1 MQHSGVWPRL
11 KSRPIRKAAK
21 PYLTSLAALSTA
33 SLPECSLLG
42 ASATRTLR
50 NSPGKVHGPMVA
62 RWNPKG
68 YFVVYSSECLPLAT
82 LEALVHT
89 RRRPNDQVY
98 VELSFED
105 ALVKEVEALYSLPAD
120 WKQDNP
126 TTQQIGARWVD
137 DGSCAVL
144 SVPSVVVSIARN
156 YLLNPKH
163 PGFRS
168 ILCSGTTA
176 CNFDDRLLNPVPAGP

>member
-1 MQHSGVWPRL
+1 
-11 KSRPIRKAAK
+11 
-21 PYLTSLAALSTA
+21 
-33 SLPECSLLG
+33 
-42 ASATRTLR
+42 
-50 NSPGKVHGPMVA
+50 MVA

-137 DGSCAVL
+137 GWFVRGIIGSVRGSLHRQKL
-144 SVPSVVVSIARN
+144 SAQPQASRISFYPMLRHN
-156 YLLNPKH
+156 GLQ
-163 PGFRS
+163 F
-168 ILCSGTTA
+168 
-176 CNFDDRLLNPVPAGP
+176 

>member
-1 MQHSGVWPRL
+1 
-11 KSRPIRKAAK
+11 
-21 PYLTSLAALSTA
+21 
-33 SLPECSLLG
+33 
-42 ASATRTLR
+42 
-50 NSPGKVHGPMVA
+50 MVA

-137 DGSCAVL
+137 DGSYAVL

-168 ILCSGTTA
+168 ILCSGTTVYS
-176 CNFDDRLLNPVPAGP
+176 FDDRLLNPVPAGP